1 LRCSCRGALPL
12 LSDPLTTWPSSSRC
26 HTSSY
31 RACRPPCERHLG
43 MAILG
48 LPILPLQS
56 CAFMS
61 NIHTH
66 LSTPR
71 RVPQFSGRPLLS
83 RPFAIRWRDIFKRLT
98 RRSRLSRRHS
108 SRYRCPTPRFTHTT
122 SLFWASIGPFAFPWR
137 ETACGGRHR
146 RGIAPRHTTTPHH
159 HAWRVTWLNQR
170 RCSPDDL
177 RPGQAGRS
185 MARMATVLALLACVL
200 LCQVRAKEGGTGH

>member
-1 LRCSCRGALPL
+1 VVRSHSSPTHSPPGPRRPVVTLRPTVRAGLRANDIWGWQSWACLFS
-12 LSDPLTTWPSSSRC
+12 LSNLVRV
-26 HTSSY
+26 
-31 RACRPPCERHLG
+31 
-43 MAILG
+43 
-48 LPILPLQS
+48 
-56 CAFMS
+56 MS